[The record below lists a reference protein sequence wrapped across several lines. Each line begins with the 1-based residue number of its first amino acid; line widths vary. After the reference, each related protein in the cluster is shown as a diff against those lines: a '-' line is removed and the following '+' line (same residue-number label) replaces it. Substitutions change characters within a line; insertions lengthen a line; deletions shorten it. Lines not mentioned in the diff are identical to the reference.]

1 MAMDLAA
8 PHLGF
13 VFAAYGLSLIV
24 LAGLIL
30 WLRYRSRLLAERLAL
45 LEAEGAPR
53 RRGSTGAP

>member
-1 MAMDLAA
+1 MDLAA

-30 WLRYRSRLLAERLAL
+30 WLRHRYRALTHRLAV
-45 LEAEGAPR
+45 LEAEVVPR
-53 RRGSTGAP
+53 RRISAGAP

>member
-1 MAMDLAA
+1 MDLAA

-30 WLRYRSRLLAERLAL
+30 WLRHRNRTLARSLAL

-53 RRGSTGAP
+53 RRAHLRPS

>member
-1 MAMDLAA
+1 MDLAA

-30 WLRYRSRLLAERLAL
+30 WLRHRYRALKHRLAV
-45 LEAEGAPR
+45 LEAEGVPR
-53 RRGSTGAP
+53 RRLSAGAP

>member
-1 MAMDLAA
+1 MDLAA

-30 WLRYRSRLLAERLAL
+30 WLRHRQRALRHRLAV
-45 LEAEGAPR
+45 LEAEGVPR
-53 RRGSTGAP
+53 RRISAEAP

>member
-1 MAMDLAA
+1 MDLAA

-24 LAGLIL
+24 LAALIL
-30 WLRYRSRLLAERLAL
+30 WLRYRNRALARSLAV

-53 RRGSTGAP
+53 RRAAAGAP

>member
-1 MAMDLAA
+1 MDLAA

-30 WLRYRSRLLAERLAL
+30 WLRHRYRALTQRLAV
-45 LEAEGAPR
+45 LEAAVLELPH
-53 RRGSTGAP
+53 S